1 MLFVPGIRESWIAKT
16 PEYGADALI
25 LDLED
30 SVPPDAKDQARAIVG
45 GQIPELAKAGQ
56 RVWVRINKSPHL
68 YSLEDLFA
76 VVEPGLEGVV
86 LPKAQGP
93 DDVAIGAAML
103 AEAEMR
109 KGLAIGSVELFIIL
123 ETARSLQM
131 AYEIALHPRVAAI
144 AGAPAKGADV
154 ARAVGFRWTREG
166 LESLYLR
173 SRAILA
179 ARAAG
184 KLPLGGLWQEVHDL
198 EGLKTFASF
207 NRQLGCAGELVLHP
221 SNVAVVNAVYTP
233 SAEDVAYYQGMVGA
247 FERAA
252 KEGKAAVVFE
262 GEHID
267 LAHVET
273 AREILAQAQA
283 AKSKSKT

>member
-1 MLFVPGIRESWIAKT
+1 M
-16 PEYGADALI
+16 D
-25 LDLED
+25 DL
-30 SVPPDAKDQARAIVG
+30 
-45 GQIPELAKAGQ
+45 KAVM
-56 RVWVRINKSPHL
+56 R
-68 YSLEDLFA
+68 
-76 VVEPGLEGVV
+76 PGLEGVV
-86 LPKAQGP
+86 LPKAEGP

-109 KGLAIGSVELFIIL
+109 GGIEAGSVKLFIIL
-123 ETARSLQM
+123 ETARSLQL
-131 AYEIALHPRVAAI
+131 AYEIAQHPRVVAI

-154 ARAVGFRWTREG
+154 ARSVGFQWTRDG

-184 KLPLGGLWQEVHDL
+184 KLPLGGLWQDVHDL
-198 EGLKTFASF
+198 DGLKTFASF

-233 SAEDVAYYQGMVGA
+233 TPEDIAYYQGMVQA
-247 FERAA
+247 FEQGA
-252 KEGKAAVVFE
+252 KAGRAAVVFE

-273 AREILAQAQA
+273 ARQVLALA
-283 AKSKSKT
+283 AEHKSKN